1 MLVSLTKENIMS
13 RMKEQWQDEQERLE
27 QEERQNPQL
36 MDYYFNY
43 HQHDID
49 QQTIDFIDKAE
60 YDAWCEYH
68 KLGNNWHHEYVNK

>member
-27 QEERQNPQL
+27 QDMQGL
-36 MDYYFNY
+36 MEFYYNSE
-43 HQHDID
+43 